1 MLELLYDTR
10 LLFWRGATV
19 HRLRTVRSTLALT
32 KRMVWSAS
40 TTTLKNTTILQCST
54 KLIRRWGS
62 DSVVSM
68 SIYKLL
74 IKATVNSYQGISWNH
89 LTREVFFS
97 FADVEMY
104 RAGWKT
110 KVHGSRNHCK
120 PTICAEGETTCCCQ
134 MCEWEFFSVL
144 FGAMYGCNLTYSDKP
159 CTCKKR
165 VKIQTLYI
173 SFASMKLANTT

>member
-1 MLELLYDTR
+1 MTQV
-10 LLFWRGATV
+10 LFWWGATV

-54 KLIRRWGS
+54 KSIRRWES
-62 DSVVSM
+62 DFVVLM
-68 SIYKLL
+68 GIYKLL
-74 IKATVNSYQGISWNH
+74 IKATVNSYQGIS
-89 LTREVFFS
+89 EVFFFS

-120 PTICAEGETTCCCQ
+120 PTICAEGEAARRCQ
-134 MCEWEFFSVL
+134 MCEWGFFSQCCLSCIVVSFKL
-144 FGAMYGCNLTYSDKP
+144 QWQIMCMKE
-159 CTCKKR
+159 
-165 VKIQTLYI
+165 TL
-173 SFASMKLANTT
+173 